1 MAKETQSG
9 SANGRRRR
17 IIILIVAVVVVIG
30 LIVGIPYLV
39 YASRHVSTDDAQV
52 TGDITTISP
61 KVKGQVK
68 AVYVQDDQ
76 IVRKGDKLVVLD
88 DRDLRAAADQA
99 AAAYAQAQASERA
112 AQIGVPQQA
121 AMTAAQTAQATAGV
135 GQAQSGLQTAQA
147 KYASAQAAV
156 SAARSQLEAAQA
168 NLTKAAQDESRAR
181 ELVAQGAIAQAQWD
195 AAKAA
200 YDAARATRDAAAQ
213 GVRQA
218 QDALTQA
225 QAGIAQAQDQIAA
238 GGAQLAQAQTGVQT
252 TEIRSAQAAT
262 SSAQVKAAKATLDLA
277 RLQVSYATILAP
289 IDGVVSKKSV
299 NVGDLVAAGQPL
311 MAVASTTSI
320 WVTAN
325 LKETQIGNVR
335 VGQPVDI
342 KVDAYPRAKFTGKV
356 ESIASA
362 TGATFALIPPDNA
375 SGNFTK
381 VVQRVPVRIAVTQDA
396 ASDPALRQGLSVEV
410 TIDTSNH

>member
-1 MAKETQSG
+1 MAKETHPG
-9 SANGRRRR
+9 NANGRRRR
-17 IIILIVAVVVVIG
+17 IIILIVAVVAVIG

-39 YASRHVSTDDAQV
+39 YASHHVSTDDAQV

-61 KVKGQVK
+61 RVKGQVK

-99 AAAYAQAQASERA
+99 AAAYTQAQASERA

-121 AMTAAQTAQATAGV
+121 ALTAAQTAQATAGV

-181 ELVAQGAIAQAQWD
+181 ALVAQGAIAQAQWD

-200 YDAARATRDAAAQ
+200 YDAAHATRDAAAQ

-342 KVDAYPRAKFTGKV
+342 KVDAYPRSKFTGKV